1 MPRNP
6 LLCSVASFLIVSR
19 TPFINKLDSSLDL
32 INYFHNIINFFE
44 IINVVVPDTKIF
56 FWIAATVA
64 YTAAVNR
71 NVIKT
76 LLANGLSVFFLKASQ
91 FLVMV

>member
-6 LLCSVASFLIVSR
+6 LLCSVASFLIVSQ

-32 INYFHNIINFFE
+32 INYFHNIIDFFE
-44 IINVVVPDTKIF
+44 IINVAVPDTKIF
-56 FWIAATVA
+56 FWIAATFA
-64 YTAAVNR
+64 YAAAVNR